1 MATHIPERLVGD
13 RVVLRRHTLDDAP
26 ALVKA
31 ITASIDHLRPWM
43 PWVQHEPQSVAQRRD
58 MLAEWIGGWDATTNF
73 PVAMVDPAD
82 ESRIVGGCGL
92 HRRGGP
98 NQIEIG
104 YWVHVDFT
112 GQGVASE
119 ASRLLTNAGLILDG
133 VDEVLICHDAAN
145 IASGMVPRKLGFTH
159 IEEYRVPR
167 TAPAESGLH
176 WKWRMTEGDW
186 KHRP

>member
-1 MATHIPERLVGD
+1 MATHIPERLVGE

-31 ITASIDHLRPWM
+31 VTASIEHLRPWM
-43 PWVQHEPQSVAQRRD
+43 PWIRHEPQSVAQRRD
-58 MLAEWIGGWDATTNF
+58 MIADWIARWDSAAEF
-73 PVAMVDPAD
+73 PIAMVDPAD

-92 HRRGGP
+92 HRRGEP

-112 GQGVASE
+112 GRGVATD

-133 VDEVLICHDAAN
+133 VDEVIIGHDAAN
-145 IASGMVPRKLGFTH
+145 LASGAVPRKLGFTH
-159 IEEYRVPR
+159 IEERRVEV
-167 TAPAESGLH
+167 TARGERGMQ
-176 WKWRMTEGDW
+176 WNWRMTEREW
-186 KHRP
+186 RHRP

>member
-1 MATHIPERLVGD
+1 MATHIPERLVGE

-26 ALVKA
+26 ALVRA
-31 ITASIDHLRPWM
+31 ITASVEHLRPWM
-43 PWVQHEPQSVAQRRD
+43 PWIRHEPQSVAQRRD
-58 MLAEWIGGWDATTNF
+58 MLAEWIGQWDTATTF
-73 PVAMVDPAD
+73 PLAMVDSGD
-82 ESRIVGGCGL
+82 ESRIIGGCGL
-92 HRRGGP
+92 HRRGEP

-112 GQGVASE
+112 GRGVATD

-145 IASGMVPRKLGFTH
+145 LASGAVPRKLDFTL
-159 IEEYRVPR
+159 IEESSVPR
-167 TAPAESGLH
+167 TAPAHTGWH
-176 WKWRMTEGDW
+176 WKWRMSERDW